1 MENCTI
7 GPSINILVKEV
18 SVAIRMNEARILLGC
33 CFPKNGE
40 LYGYNVRDGLVS
52 ADGLS
57 YSCDDM
63 EIETPRT
70 RAKRSRLS
78 PISHLKTL
86 PKKRNPLSV
95 YDFVF
100 GVGMRGRRRNASKG
114 DRV

>member
-1 MENCTI
+1 MVLAGTRAWKSRR
-7 GPSINILVKEV
+7 GRP
-18 SVAIRMNEARILLGC
+18 LLGC

-40 LYGYNVRDGLVS
+40 LYGYTVRDGLVS

-63 EIETPRT
+63 GIETPRT

-78 PISHLKTL
+78 PISHLKTM
-86 PKKRNPLSV
+86 PKERNPLSV

-100 GVGMRGRRRNASKG
+100 GVEMRGRRRNASKG
-114 DRV
+114 ERI